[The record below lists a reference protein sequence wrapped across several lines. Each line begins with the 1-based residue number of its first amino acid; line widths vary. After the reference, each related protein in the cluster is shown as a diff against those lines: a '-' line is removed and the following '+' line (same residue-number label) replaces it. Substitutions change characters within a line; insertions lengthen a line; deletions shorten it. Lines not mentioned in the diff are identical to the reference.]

1 MPDLTYSNALRELRR
16 LAVGSVILDCDG
28 DAWQLTPS
36 GWTCVGFDGANAR
49 DMDASSVAIL
59 TPVTI
64 IHEAPDVEK
73 VHAVAVYKDCG
84 HPADVEVER
93 QS

>member
-1 MPDLTYSNALRELRR
+1 MSDDLTYSNTLRELRV
-16 LAVGSVILDCDG
+16 LEVGSVILDCDG

-59 TPVTI
+59 TPITV
-64 IHEAPDVEK
+64 IHRAPSDTDIPVPVKQEG
-73 VHAVAVYKDCG
+73 A
-84 HPADVEVER
+84 ET
-93 QS
+93 